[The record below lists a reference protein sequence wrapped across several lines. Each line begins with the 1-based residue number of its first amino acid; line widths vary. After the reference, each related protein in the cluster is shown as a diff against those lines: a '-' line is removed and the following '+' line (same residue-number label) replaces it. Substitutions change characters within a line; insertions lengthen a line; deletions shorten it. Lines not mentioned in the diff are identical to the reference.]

1 MIVDAHSLQYLFKAT
16 VVLVLLAAVSACTGF
31 RTSQGPQLR
40 LEEVH
45 LFGAKRIAFSPA
57 GDRLASGGLQ
67 GDIKIWAIPGGD
79 NLAVLNGHNQ
89 PINGLAW
96 FDNDHLVSSDTQG
109 ILRIWDTVE
118 GEAVREFRTEQITAM
133 ALLPWPARIVVGHA
147 TGKLRIY
154 SWPDFE
160 LLAET
165 GLQDEV
171 LSIAIEPHLQLLAVA
186 TDDRRVQLFD
196 ARLEPVREM
205 QTPPGKVFELRFA
218 PDGRQLAGG
227 GWFRVFL
234 WSPASGVLEL
244 RDSGHFGAVA
254 SLDYS
259 PDGQQLASIGRITN
273 ATVQVTNVATGQL
286 ERDLSPLPLCGW
298 HVRFS
303 PDGRYVASSGEDG
316 SILLYDIT
324 VPYRPTWY
332 HE

>member
-1 MIVDAHSLQYLFKAT
+1 M
-16 VVLVLLAAVSACTGF
+16 SACTGL
-31 RTSQGPQLR
+31 RTSQGPQLH

-57 GDRLASGGLQ
+57 GDRLASGGQQ
-67 GDIKIWAIPGGD
+67 GDVRIWAIPDGE
-79 NLAVLNGHNQ
+79 NLAVLDGHNR
-89 PINGLAW
+89 PVSGLAW
-96 FDNDHLVSSDTQG
+96 LDDDHLVSADTQG
-109 ILRIWDTVE
+109 LLRVWDTAA
-118 GEAVREFRTEQITAM
+118 GELVTEFRTGQITSM

-154 SWPDFE
+154 SWPDFS

-165 GLQDEV
+165 GLQDAV
-171 LSIAIEPHLQLLAVA
+171 LSVAVEPQQQLIAVA
-186 TDDRRVQLFD
+186 TDDRRVRLFD
-196 ARLEPVREM
+196 ARLAPLREL

-234 WSPASGVLEL
+234 WSPASGVLET
-244 RDSGHFGAVA
+244 RDSGHFGATA

-259 PDGQQLASIGRITN
+259 PDGQQLASIGRITS
-273 ATVQVTNVATGQL
+273 ATVQVTDVATGQL
-286 ERDLSPLPLCGW
+286 DRRLAPQPLCGW

-303 PDGRYVASSGEDG
+303 PDGRYVASSSEDG
-316 SILLYDIT
+316 SVLLYDIT

-332 HE
+332 HD

>member
-1 MIVDAHSLQYLFKAT
+1 MPVI
-16 VVLVLLAAVSACTGF
+16 LVLAGLPFMHACTGF

-45 LFGAKRIAFSPA
+45 LFGAKRVAFSPA

-67 GDIKIWAIPGGD
+67 GDIRIWAIPGGD
-79 NLAVLNGHNQ
+79 SLAVLDGHNQ
-89 PINGLAW
+89 PVSGLAW
-96 FDNDHLVSSDTQG
+96 IDDDHLVSTDTQG
-109 ILRIWDTVE
+109 TLRVWDAAAGDTLS
-118 GEAVREFRTEQITAM
+118 EFHTEQITAM

-147 TGKLRIY
+147 SGKLRIY
-154 SWPDFE
+154 SWPDFA

-171 LSIAIEPHLQLLAVA
+171 LSIAVEPYLQLIAVA

-196 ARLEPVREM
+196 ARLGPVRAM
-205 QTPPGKVFELRFA
+205 QTPPGNVFELRFA

-234 WSPASGVLEL
+234 WSPESGALEQ

-259 PDGQQLASIGRITN
+259 PDGQQLATIGRITN
-273 ATVQVTNVATGQL
+273 ATVRVTDVASGQL
-286 ERDLSPLPLCGW
+286 ERDLSPQPLCGW

-303 PDGRYVASSGEDG
+303 PDGRYVASSSEDG
-316 SILLYDIT
+316 SVLLYDIT
-324 VPYRPTWY
+324 LPYRPTWY

>member
-1 MIVDAHSLQYLFKAT
+1 MMITAHSMKRCLRGT
-16 VVLVLLAAVSACTGF
+16 VALVLIAAVPACTGF

-57 GDRLASGGLQ
+57 GDRLASGGQQ
-67 GDIKIWAIPGGD
+67 GDIKIWSIPGGD
-79 NLAVLNGHNQ
+79 NLAVLNGHSQ
-89 PINGLAW
+89 PVSGLAW
-96 FDNDHLVSSDTQG
+96 FDDDHLVSTDTRG
-109 ILRIWDTVE
+109 ILRIWDTVT
-118 GEAVREFRTEQITAM
+118 GEAVREFRTGKITAM

-147 TGKLRIY
+147 TGKLYVY
-154 SWPDFE
+154 SWPDFA

-165 GLQDEV
+165 GLQGEV
-171 LSIAIEPHLQLLAVA
+171 LSIALEPHLQLIAVA

-196 ARLEPVREM
+196 ARLGPVREM

-234 WSPASGVLEL
+234 WSPESGALEQH
-244 RDSGHFGAVA
+244 DSGHFGAVA

-259 PDGQQLASIGRITN
+259 PDGHQLASIGRITN
-273 ATVQVTNVATGQL
+273 ATVRVTDVVTGQL

-298 HVRFS
+298 QVRFS
-303 PDGRYVASSGEDG
+303 PDGRYVAGSGEDG
-316 SILLYDIT
+316 SILLYDLT
-324 VPYRPTWY
+324 VPYRPTWF